1 MTPYNEI
8 FSLNQNGLN
17 HSQIETVLGGTV
29 TRKTI
34 ISALRLAD
42 EYGFHYSPGSGLT
55 DAEIHRILHP
65 KKDKESRMPNMA
77 QVLFALSLPDQS
89 VASVWKKYIHKNPGG
104 YSKTKFQ
111 SLIREYRG
119 AYPISEYRQGVYLR
133 YIKDALHRENGSSV
147 NCLFA
152 QVRHSKKAF
161 VIIIN
166 NNKPRSWV
174 HGLVKLIREIGGAP
188 SPFVFLNRIPKSL
201 SGITQ
206 DCLAFYDIA
215 IEQGNSKTASGFDL
229 MIKDTLAQIS
239 EETNCETEEKVRP
252 IWALH
257 QTIRKSNEVSLLEGF
272 AFSVEEAFRLEA
284 CYFNHLPKDD
294 YDLTEYTDIY
304 VQPNRH
310 VEIDGNYYSVPFDYR
325 HEKLT
330 AYITDHYIDIC
341 YLDTVICTHERF
353 DGKTGKYST
362 DGSHL
367 VPDSMV
373 PFGELSGKS
382 LRSWA
387 KKIGPNTEKAI
398 DYLLRIR
405 SYEIQGYKVCDTL
418 LHYSTKYSSA
428 LLEEACS
435 AAINAKEITYSFISE
450 YCKSLQPAKE

>member
-1 MTPYNEI
+1 MTPYNRI
-8 FSLNQNGLN
+8 FSLNQTGLN
-17 HSQIETVLGGTV
+17 HSQIEKELGGTA

-34 ISALRLAD
+34 ISALRLAN
-42 EYGFHYSPGSGLT
+42 ECGFHYSPGDGLT

-77 QVLFALSLPDQS
+77 RVLFTLSLPEQS
-89 VASVWKKYIHKNPGG
+89 IASVWKKYIDENPGG

-111 SLIREYRG
+111 SLVREYRG
-119 AYPISEYRQGVYLR
+119 LHPISEYRQAVYLR
-133 YIKDALHRENGSSV
+133 YIKDAFRRENGDSA

-152 QVRHSKKAF
+152 QVQHSKKTFA
-161 VIIIN
+161 IIIN
-166 NNKPRSWV
+166 DNKPRSWV
-174 HGLVKLIREIGGAP
+174 HGLIKLVHEIGGAP
-188 SPFVFLNRIPKSL
+188 TPFVFLNRVPKSL
-201 SGITQ
+201 LAITQ
-206 DCLAFYDIA
+206 DCLSFYDIT
-215 IEQGNSKTASGFDL
+215 IEQESSKTASDFDL

-239 EETNCETEEKVRP
+239 EETCCETEESVSP
-252 IWALH
+252 MWVLH
-257 QTIRKSNEVSLLEGF
+257 QTIRKNNEVSLLEGF
-272 AFSVEEAFRLEA
+272 AFSVEEAFKLEA
-284 CYFNHLPKDD
+284 CYFNHLPEDD
-294 YDLTEYTDIY
+294 YDLTEYMDVH

-310 VEIDGNYYSVPFDYR
+310 IEIEGNYYSVPFDYR

-330 AYITDHYIDIC
+330 AYITDHYVDIC

-382 LRSWA
+382 LRLWA

-428 LLEEACS
+428 ILEEACS
-435 AAINAKEITYSFISE
+435 AAINAKEITYLFISE
-450 YCKSLQPAKE
+450 YCKSLQLAKK